1 MRMYRVGF
9 GDCFLVTL
17 PGPRHV
23 LVDCGVHVAGDIG
36 TLEEVIADI
45 AAETRSHL
53 DLVIAS
59 HPHEDHISGFAR
71 GETVFRTFSIGEVW
85 LPWTE
90 DPTDAEAYR
99 LRQARVR
106 LTSALS
112 ARAAAGPLPAAI
124 AALLANAAAKRN
136 DEALRLLRSGFGTG
150 ATVRFLGA
158 GAAFDA
164 AAGVPGLA
172 ARLLGPPRAEAFLK
186 SMNPPRSE
194 RYLRAV
200 EGGEAELVGACAPF
214 GAEWVDAG
222 GLGPR
227 LSERERRRLVRAVAS
242 SPDQLAFA
250 LDRAINN
257 TSLVCLFTYRGRS
270 LLFPGDAQYGSWK
283 SWLASPE
290 AAALLETIDFYKVS
304 HHGSENAS
312 PRTAVEGMVKPGLVA
327 MASTQSA
334 PWPSIPQE
342 ALWSALHER
351 TGGRIVRSDQ
361 LAVASTETR
370 STTPVSAEFES
381 GRLWID
387 YRLPV

>member
-1 MRMYRVGF
+1 VRMYRVGF

-45 AAETRSHL
+45 AAETGSRL

-59 HPHEDHISGFAR
+59 HPHEDHIGGFAR
-71 GETVFRTFSIGEVW
+71 GETVFRTCSIGEVW

-99 LRQARVR
+99 LRQARAR

-112 ARAAAGPLPAAI
+112 ARAAAGALPGAI
-124 AALLANAAAKRN
+124 AALLANAAARRN

-158 GAAFDA
+158 GAAFDD

-200 EGGEAELVGACAPF
+200 EGGDAELVGACAPF
-214 GAEWVDAG
+214 GSEWVDTG

-312 PRTAVEGMVKPGLVA
+312 PRTAVEAMVKPGLVA
-327 MASTQSA
+327 MASTQSV

-342 ALWSALHER
+342 ALWSALSER

-361 LAVASTETR
+361 LAVASTATR
-370 STTPVSAEFES
+370 STIPVSAEFES
-381 GRLWID
+381 GRLWFD